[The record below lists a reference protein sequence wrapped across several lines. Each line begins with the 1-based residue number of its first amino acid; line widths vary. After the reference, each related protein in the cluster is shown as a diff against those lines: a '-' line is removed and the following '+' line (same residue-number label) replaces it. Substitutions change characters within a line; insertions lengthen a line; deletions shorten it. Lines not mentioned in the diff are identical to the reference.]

1 MAYTKTNTRIFS
13 GLITGV
19 SVGTAQ
25 VGWTGNRVAISVATE
40 TEDYTGGQSHSA
52 IATATKKITYTLTFS
67 LREYTLENLAI
78 ALGQA
83 TSAVTNTGSSL
94 TVTGT
99 LAGNVAIKFEAYNEQ
114 NSLYHTFF
122 LPVCKFSGSGE
133 IAYDSEA
140 QGDMQVTYTIIDSSG
155 IFTAV
160 QAAATTWT

>member
-1 MAYTKTNTRIFS
+1 MAYTKTNAQIFS

-19 SVGTAQ
+19 SVGGAQ
-25 VGWTGNRVAISVATE
+25 VGWTGNRVAIAVATE
-40 TEDYTGGQSHSA
+40 TEDYTGGQSHTA
-52 IATATKKITYTLTFS
+52 IATAIKKVTYTVTFS
-67 LREYTLENLAI
+67 LREFSLANLAI

-83 TSAVTNTGSSL
+83 ASAVTNTGSSI

-114 NSLYHTFF
+114 NSKYHTFW

-140 QGDMQVTYTIIDSSG
+140 QGDMSVTFTIIDSSG
-155 IFTAV
+155 VFLGV
-160 QAAATTWT
+160 ESNATSW